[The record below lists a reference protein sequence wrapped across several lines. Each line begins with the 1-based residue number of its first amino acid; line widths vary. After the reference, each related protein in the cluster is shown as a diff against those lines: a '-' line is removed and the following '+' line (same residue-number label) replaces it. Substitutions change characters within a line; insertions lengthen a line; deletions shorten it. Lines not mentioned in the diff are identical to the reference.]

1 MVGVGGSVVQI
12 LYMQV
17 KRFSLL
23 LTGCQLSCEV
33 FSVQEYYCYV
43 YDEVKFQWKVIVGI
57 NI

>member
-23 LTGCQLSCEV
+23 LTDCQLSCEV
-33 FSVQEYYCYV
+33 QCS
-43 YDEVKFQWKVIVGI
+43 GI
-57 NI
+57 FVMLMMRLNFNGRL